1 MKKNFL
7 IAAMLFVGMVT
18 FCYGQDVRVNINNQD
33 YSSNGDC
40 DFKINGICSSE
51 DIGGV
56 DVEFREKPNDNGD
69 TDVFVVFTNYNN
81 FPVTVL
87 SVFEYMG
94 LWSYEERTLNCVLQA
109 NKSKEIK
116 LNKYYRGSGGSVKG
130 MIVRK
135 LAQ

>member
-1 MKKNFL
+1 MV
-7 IAAMLFVGMVT
+7 AAMLFAGMFT
-18 FCYGQDVRVNINNQD
+18 YCFGQDVKVNINKQD

-56 DVEFREKPNDNGD
+56 DVEFRNKPNNNND

-87 SVFEYMG
+87 SVLEYLG
-94 LWSYEERTLNCVLQA
+94 VTDFEERTLNCVLGA

-116 LNKYYRGSGGSVKG
+116 LNMYRRGSGGTVKG